1 MATALDSRDARDPSD
16 EFGVLLRRWRR
27 QRGVSQL
34 DLALSAGTSQRHLS
48 FLETGRARP
57 SRYMVVALAGALDV
71 PLRDRNTLLASAGF
85 SPAFLARRDSDPD
98 LAAVDAALTHIL
110 DKQEPFPAI
119 VIDRAWHLRRAN
131 TAAERMLAFLA
142 PDGLP
147 TAADGSIDLAA
158 WIFDPDG
165 LGQWLLNRDE
175 VLPHMARRLG
185 PSAPHWAAGGGAARG
200 GAAEVEDAAP
210 LPPVL
215 TLDVSKDGVAVRLF
229 STITTLGEPQ
239 DIALHDIRIESFFP
253 ADDASRAVLE
263 AMARG

>member
-1 MATALDSRDARDPSD
+1 MATALDARDDLAPSD
-16 EFGVLLRRWRR
+16 GFGDLLRRWRR
-27 QRGVSQL
+27 RRGVSQL
-34 DLALSAGTSQRHLS
+34 DLALNAGTSQRHLS

-71 PLRDRNTLLASAGF
+71 PLRDRNSLLESAGF
-85 SPAFLARRDSDPD
+85 SPAFLARRDDDPD
-98 LAAVDAALTHIL
+98 LAAVDAALSFIL

-119 VIDRAWHLRRAN
+119 VIDRVWRLRRAN
-131 TAAERMLAFLA
+131 AAAERMLAFLA

-147 TAADGSIDLAA
+147 TASDGAIDLAA
-158 WIFDPDG
+158 WIFDPEG
-165 LGQWLLNRDE
+165 LGPYLRNRDE

-185 PSAPHWAAGGGAARG
+185 PAAPHWAAADTRCDGP
-200 GAAEVEDAAP
+200 DPAP

-215 TLDVSKDGVAVRLF
+215 TLDIARDGVAVRLF

-239 DIALHDIRIESFFP
+239 DLALHDIRIESFFP

-263 AMARG
+263 SLAQG

>member
-1 MATALDSRDARDPSD
+1 MATALDHRGSLVQPD
-16 EFGVLLRRWRR
+16 EFGALLKRWRR
-27 QRGVSQL
+27 RRGVSQL
-34 DLALSAGTSQRHLS
+34 DLALDAGTSQRHLS

-71 PLRDRNTLLASAGF
+71 PLRDRNALLSSAGF

-98 LAAVDAALTHIL
+98 LAAVEAALTHIL
-110 DKQEPFPAI
+110 EKQEPFPAI
-119 VIDRAWHLRRAN
+119 VVDRAWRLRRAN
-131 TAAERMLAFLA
+131 AAAERMLAFLA

-147 TAADGSIDLAA
+147 TADDGAIDLAS

-165 LGQWLLNRDE
+165 LGPYLRNRDE

-185 PSAPHWAAGGGAARG
+185 PSAPHWAAAGTTRA
-200 GAAEVEDAAP
+200 DPDDAP

-215 TLDVSKDGVAVRLF
+215 TLDVEKDGVAVRLF

-239 DIALHDIRIESFFP
+239 DIALHDIRIECFFP

-263 AMARG
+263 AMA

>member
-1 MATALDSRDARDPSD
+1 MAIALDRLDARDPSA
-16 EFGVLLRRWRR
+16 EFGTLLRRWRR

-71 PLRDRNTLLASAGF
+71 PLRDRNSLLASAGF

-98 LAAVDAALTHIL
+98 LAAVEAALTHIL
-110 DKQEPFPAI
+110 DKQEPYPAI

-131 TAAERMLAFLA
+131 GAAERMLAFLA

-147 TAADGSIDLAA
+147 TAADGRIDLAA
-158 WIFDPDG
+158 WIFDPEG
-165 LGQWLLNRDE
+165 LGLWLRNRDE

-185 PSAPHWAAGGGAARG
+185 PSAPNWAATGTRPK
-200 GAAEVEDAAP
+200 VEDDAP

-215 TLDVSKDGVAVRLF
+215 TLDVAKDGLTVRLF
-229 STITTLGEPQ
+229 STIATLGEPQ

-253 ADDASRAVLE
+253 ADDASRAVLT
-263 AMARG
+263 AMAGG

>member
-1 MATALDSRDARDPSD
+1 MATAFDHRDALDASD
-16 EFGVLLRRWRR
+16 EFGALLRRWRR
-27 QRGVSQL
+27 RRGVSQL
-34 DLALSAGTSQRHLS
+34 DLALDAGTSQRHLS

-57 SRYMVVALAGALDV
+57 SRSMVVALAGALDV

-85 SPAFLARRDSDPD
+85 SPAFLARRDGDPD
-98 LAAVDAALTHIL
+98 LAAVEAALTYIL
-110 DKQEPFPAI
+110 AKQEPFPAI
-119 VIDRAWHLRRAN
+119 VVDRAWRLRRAN
-131 TAAERMLAFLA
+131 SAAERMLDFLA

-147 TAADGSIDLAA
+147 TAADGAIDLAS

-165 LGQWLLNRDE
+165 LGPYLRNRDE

-185 PSAPHWAAGGGAARG
+185 ASAPHWAAAGASTTG
-200 GAAEVEDAAP
+200 TEDAAP
-210 LPPVL
+210 LAPVL
-215 TLDVSKDGVAVRLF
+215 TLDIEKDGVAVRLF

-263 AMARG
+263 AMA

>member
-1 MATALDSRDARDPSD
+1 MVSALDLHDATGPSE

-27 QRGVSQL
+27 RRGTSQL
-34 DLALSAGTSQRHLS
+34 DLALDAGTSQRHVS

-71 PLRDRNTLLASAGF
+71 PLRDRNALLAAAGF

-98 LAAVDAALTHIL
+98 LAAVEAALTFIL

-119 VIDRAWHLRRAN
+119 VVDRAWRLRRAN
-131 TAAERMLAFLA
+131 AAAERMLAFLA

-147 TAADGSIDLAA
+147 TADDGTIDLAA

-165 LGQWLLNRDE
+165 LGPWLANRDE

-185 PSAPHWAAGGGAARG
+185 PAAPHWAAAGDRSETG
-200 GAAEVEDAAP
+200 DDAP

-215 TLDVSKDGVAVRLF
+215 ALEIAKDGVAVRLF

-239 DIALHDIRIESFFP
+239 DLALHDIRIESFFP
-253 ADDASRAVLE
+253 ADEPSRAVLE
-263 AMARG
+263 AMAG

>member
-1 MATALDSRDARDPSD
+1 MATALDLGDLREATED
-16 EFGVLLRRWRR
+16 FGLLLRRWRR
-27 QRGVSQL
+27 RRGVSQL
-34 DLALSAGTSQRHLS
+34 DLALDAGTSQRHLS

-71 PLRDRNTLLASAGF
+71 PLRDRNTLLAAAGF
-85 SPAFLARRDSDPD
+85 SPAFLARRDNDPD
-98 LAAVDAALTHIL
+98 LAAVEAALTFIL
-110 DKQEPFPAI
+110 EKQEPYPAI
-119 VIDRAWHLRRAN
+119 VVDRAWRLRRAN
-131 TAAERMLAFLA
+131 AAADRVLAFLA

-147 TAADGSIDLAA
+147 AAADGAIDLAS

-165 LGQWLLNRDE
+165 LGPHLRNRDE

-185 PSAPHWAAGGGAARG
+185 PAAPHWASAGIVPEG
-200 GAAEVEDAAP
+200 DDTP

-215 TLDVSKDGVAVRLF
+215 TLDIAKDGIAVRLF

-253 ADDASRAVLE
+253 ADAESRRVLE
-263 AMARG
+263 RLAEG

>member
-1 MATALDSRDARDPSD
+1 MVSALDLHDATQPPED
-16 EFGVLLRRWRR
+16 FGVLLRRWRR
-27 QRGVSQL
+27 RRGTSQL
-34 DLALSAGTSQRHLS
+34 DLALDAGTSQRHVS

-71 PLRDRNTLLASAGF
+71 PLRDRNALLAAAGF
-85 SPAFLARRDSDPD
+85 SPAFLARQDSDPD
-98 LAAVDAALTHIL
+98 LAAVEAALSFIL

-119 VIDRAWHLRRAN
+119 VVDRAWRLRRAN
-131 TAAERMLAFLA
+131 AAAERMLAFLA

-147 TAADGSIDLAA
+147 TATDGAIDLAA

-165 LGQWLLNRDE
+165 LGPWLRNRDE

-185 PSAPHWAAGGGAARG
+185 PAAPHWAAGGGRS
-200 GAAEVEDAAP
+200 AEGDDLP

-215 TLDVSKDGVAVRLF
+215 TLDVAKDGVAVRLF

-239 DIALHDIRIESFFP
+239 DLALHDIRIESFFP
-253 ADDASRAVLE
+253 ADEPSRAVLE
-263 AMARG
+263 AMAGG

>member
-1 MATALDSRDARDPSD
+1 MATALDLRDPQPASLD

-71 PLRDRNTLLASAGF
+71 PLRDRNSLLSSAGF
-85 SPAFLARRDSDPD
+85 SPAFLARRDDDPD
-98 LAAVDAALTHIL
+98 LAAVDAALSFIL

-119 VIDRAWHLRRAN
+119 VIDRAWRLRRAN
-131 TAAERMLAFLA
+131 AAAERMLAFLA

-147 TAADGSIDLAA
+147 TASDGAIDLTA
-158 WIFDPDG
+158 WIFDPEG
-165 LGQWLLNRDE
+165 LGPYLLNRDE

-185 PSAPHWAAGGGAARG
+185 PAAPHWAAADTRHDGPAQ
-200 GAAEVEDAAP
+200 AP

-215 TLDVSKDGVAVRLF
+215 TLDIAKDGVAVRLF

-253 ADDASRAVLE
+253 ADDASRAVLDGL
-263 AMARG
+263 AR

>member
-1 MATALDSRDARDPSD
+1 MATALDLRDDQETAD

-27 QRGVSQL
+27 RRAVSQL
-34 DLALSAGTSQRHLS
+34 DLALSAGSSQRHLS

-71 PLRDRNTLLASAGF
+71 PLRDRNALLAAAGF

-98 LAAVDAALTHIL
+98 LAAVEAALTYIL
-110 DKQEPFPAI
+110 EKQEPFPAI
-119 VIDRAWHLRRAN
+119 VIDRAWRLRRAN
-131 TAAERMLAFLA
+131 AAAERMLDFLA

-147 TAADGSIDLAA
+147 TAPDGSIDLAA
-158 WIFDPDG
+158 WIFDPEG
-165 LGQWLLNRDE
+165 LGLWLQNRDE

-185 PSAPHWAAGGGAARG
+185 PSAPHWAAAGGAAAG
-200 GAAEVEDAAP
+200 EDDAP

-215 TLDVSKDGVAVRLF
+215 PLEVAKDGVTVRLF
-229 STITTLGEPQ
+229 TTITTLGEPQ

-253 ADDASRAVLE
+253 ADPESRAVLE
-263 AMARG
+263 AMAAG

>member
-1 MATALDSRDARDPSD
+1 MATALDHHAGPGPEASVP
-16 EFGVLLRRWRR
+16 EFGELLRHWRR
-27 QRGVSQL
+27 RRGVSQL
-34 DLALSAGTSQRHLS
+34 DLALDAGTSQRHLS

-71 PLRDRNTLLASAGF
+71 PLRDRNTLLEAAGF
-85 SPAFLARRDSDPD
+85 SPAFLARRDGDPD
-98 LAAVDAALTHIL
+98 LAAVEAALDFIL

-119 VIDRAWHLRRAN
+119 VVDRAWRLRRAN
-131 TAAERMLAFLA
+131 AAAERMLAFLA

-147 TAADGSIDLAA
+147 TAPDGAIDLAS

-165 LGQWLLNRDE
+165 LGLWLRNRDE

-185 PSAPHWAAGGGAARG
+185 PAAPHWAAAGTV
-200 GAAEVEDAAP
+200 AEAETP

-215 TLDVSKDGVAVRLF
+215 TLDVAKDGVAVRLF
-229 STITTLGEPQ
+229 TTITTLGDPQ
-239 DIALHDIRIESFFP
+239 DLALHDIKIESFFP

-263 AMARG
+263 ALARG

>member
-1 MATALDSRDARDPSD
+1 MATALDLHDVQAPSD
-16 EFGVLLRRWRR
+16 AFGALLRRWRR
-27 QRGVSQL
+27 RRGVSQL

-98 LAAVDAALTHIL
+98 LAAVEAALTFIL
-110 DKQEPFPAI
+110 EKQEPFPAI
-119 VIDRAWHLRRAN
+119 VVDRAWRLRRAN
-131 TAAERMLAFLA
+131 DAAERMLAFLA

-147 TAADGSIDLAA
+147 TAPDGAIDLAS

-165 LGQWLLNRDE
+165 LGLWLLNRDE

-185 PSAPHWAAGGGAARG
+185 PSAPHWAAGGRVPEG
-200 GAAEVEDAAP
+200 EDAAP

-215 TLDVSKDGVAVRLF
+215 TLDVAKDGVAVRLF

-239 DIALHDIRIESFFP
+239 DLALHDIRIESFFP
-253 ADDASRAVLE
+253 ADDASRAILE
-263 AMARG
+263 GLAGG

>member
-1 MATALDSRDARDPSD
+1 MATALDLRDMPEPSD

-27 QRGVSQL
+27 QRGASQL
-34 DLALSAGTSQRHLS
+34 DLALDAGTSQRHLS

-71 PLRDRNTLLASAGF
+71 PLRDRNTLLAAAGF

-98 LAAVDAALTHIL
+98 LAAVEAALNFIL
-110 DKQEPFPAI
+110 EKQEPFPAI
-119 VIDRAWHLRRAN
+119 VIDRAWRLRRAN

-147 TAADGSIDLAA
+147 TATDGSIDLAA

-185 PSAPHWAAGGGAARG
+185 PSAPHWAAGGGARG
-200 GAAEVEDAAP
+200 IGGEDDAP

-215 TLDVSKDGVAVRLF
+215 TLDVSKDGIAVRLF

-263 AMARG
+263 ALARG

>member
-1 MATALDSRDARDPSD
+1 MATALDLQDSYDPSD

-34 DLALSAGTSQRHLS
+34 DLALNAGTSQRHLS

-71 PLRDRNTLLASAGF
+71 PLRDRNSLLSSAGF
-85 SPAFLARRDSDPD
+85 SPAFLARRDDDPD
-98 LAAVDAALTHIL
+98 LAAIDAALTFIL

-131 TAAERMLAFLA
+131 AAAERILAFLA

-158 WIFDPDG
+158 WIFDPEG
-165 LGQWLLNRDE
+165 LGQYLLNRDE

-185 PSAPHWAAGGGAARG
+185 PAAPHWAAGGAVRDSQ
-200 GAAEVEDAAP
+200 EQAP

-215 TLDVSKDGVAVRLF
+215 TLDIAKDGATVRLF

>member
-1 MATALDSRDARDPSD
+1 MATALDLRDTPETSD

-27 QRGVSQL
+27 RRGVSQL
-34 DLALSAGTSQRHLS
+34 DLALDAGTSQRHLS

-71 PLRDRNTLLASAGF
+71 PLRDRNTLLAAAGF

-98 LAAVDAALTHIL
+98 LAAVEAALSHIL
-110 DKQEPFPAI
+110 AKQEPFPAI
-119 VIDRAWHLRRAN
+119 VVDRNWQLRRAN

-147 TAADGSIDLAA
+147 TAPDGSIDLAA

-185 PSAPHWAAGGGAARG
+185 PSAPHWAAGGGG
-200 GAAEVEDAAP
+200 GAAASEDDTP

-215 TLDVSKDGVAVRLF
+215 TLDVAKDGVAVRLF

-263 AMARG
+263 AMAGG